1 MPAGSR
7 GEHGNAR
14 HIGAQN
20 RKRVVELRDQNLSFR
35 QIAAELS
42 LDVHTVWRQ
51 YQKAMRDIPAEAIAE
66 HAANQAK
73 RRAEQLERID
83 MERESVMEVLT
94 AFHVTVSQGRVVDLN
109 GDPVADTGPVLAA
122 IDRLVK
128 LDDQEAKLLGLYAK
142 AELNVSGGVKYE
154 VVGVPAED
162 LM

>member
-1 MPAGSR
+1 MPPPSR
-7 GEHGNAR
+7 GEHGNTR
-14 HIGAQN
+14 HVAAEN
-20 RKRVVELRDQNLSFR
+20 RKRTVELRDQGLSFR
-35 QIAAELS
+35 QIAAELN
-42 LDVHTVWRQ
+42 LDLHAVWRH

-94 AFHVTVSQGRVVDLN
+94 AFHVTVSQGRVVDLD
-109 GDPVADTGPVLAA
+109 GDPVADTAPVLAA

-128 LDDQEAKLLGLYAK
+128 LDDQESKLLGLYAK
-142 AELNVSGGVKYE
+142 TEVNVSGGVKYE
-154 VVGVPAED
+154 VVGVPVED